1 MLTYTNGLNQIAKQA
16 HWLEAKGNIRGSDRL
31 RIMLEEHN
39 CCSECGAT
47 QVCNPSYYHHSGF
60 WRCPV
65 CDGPQGGA
73 YQCL

>member
-1 MLTYTNGLNQIAKQA
+1 MLTYANGLNQIAKQA

-47 QVCNPSYYHHSGF
+47 QACNPSLCITVYVYY
-60 WRCPV
+60 R
-65 CDGPQGGA
+65 QGKRGT
-73 YQCL
+73 